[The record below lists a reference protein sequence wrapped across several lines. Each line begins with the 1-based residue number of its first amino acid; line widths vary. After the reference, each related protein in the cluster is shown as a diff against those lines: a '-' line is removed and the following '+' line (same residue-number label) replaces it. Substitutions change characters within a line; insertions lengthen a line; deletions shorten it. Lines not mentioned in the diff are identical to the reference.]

1 MVLDAH
7 ALMVL
12 FNDEPGA
19 DKIEKILLKAE
30 IGNPRLLARVV
41 AAFSSRIFLLRFEGV
56 LLFLVQCLITYVS
69 KH

>member
-12 FNDEPGA
+12 FNDEAGA
-19 DKIEKILLKAE
+19 DKIEKIFLKAE
-30 IGNPRLLARVV
+30 IGHPRLLAHVV
-41 AAFSSRIFLLRFEGV
+41 AAFSSRILLLRFEGG

>member
-7 ALMVL
+7 ALVVL

-41 AAFSSRIFLLRFEGV
+41 AAFSSRILLLRFERV